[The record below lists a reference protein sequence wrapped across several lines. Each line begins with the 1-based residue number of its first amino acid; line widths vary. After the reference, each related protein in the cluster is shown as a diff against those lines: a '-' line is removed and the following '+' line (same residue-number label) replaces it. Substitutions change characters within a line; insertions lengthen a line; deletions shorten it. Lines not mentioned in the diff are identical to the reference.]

1 MPAVRKSKQANNKT
15 QSKKK
20 PADQSLELKPDSKIV
35 GKTAISRTAKRRGY
49 SEDESIG
56 VEDTV
61 VATSGKNQTV
71 SMSKEELAGLDAA
84 LSKNDAEIIQ
94 QNWGDQHSEDR
105 WSHCWDC

>member
-1 MPAVRKSKQANNKT
+1 MKARVKT
-15 QSKKK
+15 RLKTRLKNSRENSRQS
-20 PADQSLELKPDSKIV
+20 QGETSC
-35 GKTAISRTAKRRGY
+35 Y

-94 QNWGDQHSEDR
+94 QNWGDQHSVDR
-105 WSHCWDC
+105 WSHYWDC

>member
-1 MPAVRKSKQANNKT
+1 
-15 QSKKK
+15 
-20 PADQSLELKPDSKIV
+20 
-35 GKTAISRTAKRRGY
+35 
-49 SEDESIG
+49 